1 MSDAE
6 KFFSG
11 VADALPFGDAERA
24 EILEELRSHVAD
36 SRAELEAE
44 GLATDVAERVALD
57 RLGQPDRLARAL
69 TNARRGRRRL
79 LAAAGAGSWAV
90 VSSGIYGWIVGV
102 LLAALAW
109 IATLAVVRFVG
120 PFAFD
125 SVSFVGIGIA
135 LYVAGSVVTPVVAT
149 RAGYRVETVRPVL
162 AVAGAVILAAYALIG
177 WSGPLDA
184 VGVVARLT
192 LPVWW
197 IAGTSRRSRVGRGST
212 RTFGGLLL
220 VAIVVT
226 VGIQLAQIQLRDVA
240 GGAPNG
246 ATPDG
251 ELSLS
256 RIAAPAPATVA
267 AVVTGEGQVS
277 DAGSSGV
284 AAGTFIVDV
293 SDATGLSGW
302 SDLRVEAWRAVDPGS
317 RSPTPVSPA
326 ATGPFVVSPA
336 VWSPAGELPGG
347 MLTWSSSNP
356 WGPRAMTLSGSVRL
370 DGTPWVTAA
379 WVALTGV
386 APDGSRHLITEP
398 DYVMTTFNGTVLSW
412 LEAAVRGASGQ

>member
-6 KFFSG
+6 EFFSD
-11 VADALPFGDAERA
+11 VADALPFGEVERA
-24 EILEELRSHVAD
+24 EILEELRAHIAD
-36 SRAELEAE
+36 SRAELEGE
-44 GLATDVAERVALD
+44 GLASDVAERVAID
-57 RLGQPDRLARAL
+57 RLGEPGRLARAL
-69 TNARRGRRRL
+69 TEARRSRRRL

-90 VSSGIYGWIVGV
+90 VSSGIFGWVVGV

-109 IATLAVVRFVG
+109 IATQAVVRFVG

-125 SVSFVGIGIA
+125 SVSYVAIGVS

-149 RAGYRVETVRPVL
+149 RAGYRAEPVRRVL
-162 AVAGAVILAAYALIG
+162 GLAGALVLAAYALVG

-197 IAGTSRRSRVGRGST
+197 IAGISRGSKVGRGSM

-226 VGIQLAQIQLRDVA
+226 VGIQLAQLQLRGVA
-240 GGAPNG
+240 SGAPSDV
-246 ATPDG
+246 TWDG
-251 ELSLS
+251 ELNLS
-256 RIAAPAPATVA
+256 RIAAPAPAAIA
-267 AVVTGEGQVS
+267 AVITGNGQAS
-277 DAGSSGV
+277 ISGSSGV
-284 AAGTFIVDV
+284 AAGTFMVDV
-293 SDATGLSGW
+293 ADTTVLSGW
-302 SDLRVEAWRAVDPGS
+302 RDLRVEAWRAVDPGS
-317 RSPTPVSPA
+317 GSPTPVSPA

-336 VWSPAGELPGG
+336 VWSPPGELPGG
-347 MLTWSSSNP
+347 GLTWSSSVP

-386 APDGSRHLITEP
+386 APDGSRHLIAEP
-398 DYVMTTFNGTVLSW
+398 DYVMATFNGSVLGW
-412 LEAAVRGASGQ
+412 IQASVAGVAER

>member
-11 VADALPFGDAERA
+11 VADALPLGEVERA

-44 GLATDVAERVALD
+44 GLATDVAERVAID
-57 RLGQPDRLARAL
+57 RLGEPDRLARAL
-69 TNARRGRRRL
+69 TDARRGRLRL

-90 VSSGIYGWIVGV
+90 VSNGIYGWIVGV

-109 IATLAVVRFVG
+109 IATQAVVRFVG

-125 SVSFVGIGIA
+125 SVSFVGIGVA

-149 RAGYRVETVRPVL
+149 RAGYRVETVRRVL
-162 AVAGAVILAAYALIG
+162 ALAGALVLSAYALVG

-184 VGVVARLT
+184 IGVVARLT

-197 IAGTSRRSRVGRGST
+197 IAGTSRRSRVGRGSI

-226 VGIQLAQIQLRDVA
+226 VGVQVAQLQLRGVA
-240 GGAPNG
+240 GGAPG
-246 ATPDG
+246 DVARDG
-251 ELSLS
+251 ELNLG
-256 RIAAPAPATVA
+256 RIAAPAPAAIA
-267 AVVTGEGQVS
+267 APITGNGQVS
-277 DAGSSGV
+277 ISGSSGV
-284 AAGTFIVDV
+284 AAGAFMVDV
-293 SDATGLSGW
+293 SDTTVLSGW
-302 SDLRVEAWRAVDPGS
+302 RDLRVEAWRAVDPGS
-317 RSPTPVSPA
+317 VSPTPVSPA
-326 ATGPFVVSPA
+326 ATSPFVVSPA

-347 MLTWSSSNP
+347 GLIWSSSAP

-398 DYVMTTFNGTVLSW
+398 DYVMSTFNGTVLSW
-412 LEAAVRGASGQ
+412 LEAAVSGAPGQ